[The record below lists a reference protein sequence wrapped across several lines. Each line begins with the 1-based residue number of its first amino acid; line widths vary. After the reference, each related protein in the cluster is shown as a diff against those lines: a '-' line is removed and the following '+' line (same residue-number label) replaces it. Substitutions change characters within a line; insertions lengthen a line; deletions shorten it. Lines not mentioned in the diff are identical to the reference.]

1 MIPLRY
7 FNNLLV
13 NNSTTT
19 IGEILAEAERLNF
32 QELGGVDCQSCYQG
46 WDDVH
51 DDPVAPA
58 LDLPVVVRST
68 DSQISLHTD
77 TNNEEDAATDA
88 HPVERVVEQGEEI
101 LMLEHLSVHITIL
114 CS

>member
-1 MIPLRY
+1 MILLSY
-7 FNNLLV
+7 FDNLLV